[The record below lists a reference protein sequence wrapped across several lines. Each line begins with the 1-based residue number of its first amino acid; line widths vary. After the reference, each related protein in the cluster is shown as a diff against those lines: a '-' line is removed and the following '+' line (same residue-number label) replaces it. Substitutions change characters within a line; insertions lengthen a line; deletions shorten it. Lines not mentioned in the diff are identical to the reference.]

1 MVGVALPTPDVTDAT
16 PIPMAGGAGKVALVN
31 TTTPLGCNGGS
42 TPCSQDALATIVDLV
57 GYGTGTSG
65 ANFYE
70 GAGPAPTLSAILAAF
85 RGAAGCADT
94 DNNGA
99 DFTAATPAP
108 RNSASALN
116 VCVQP
121 TPTINEFSAS
131 TVGTDVEYV
140 EIHGAPNTGYST
152 YTVLEIE
159 GDAGTAVG
167 TVDEVIALGTT
178 DASGLQLINLPANAL
193 ENGTITLLL
202 VRNFTGALN
211 ADLDTNNDGAFDVTP
226 WDAIVDAVAVNDGG
240 AGDLT
245 YSAPTLGVA
254 YDGAAFAPGGA
265 SRIPDGTDTDTTADW
280 VRNDFDLAG
289 IPGFTG
295 TLVAGE
301 ALNTPGAANQALTVT
316 SSVVSIEATDGD
328 AAEGGSDAGGLR
340 ISRTGSTAAGLTVNY
355 GLSGTASAADY
366 TPTLG
371 GTAQIPAGVAFVD
384 AVIAPVDDLD
394 PEDAE
399 TLTVTLTSGA
409 GYLLG
414 AATSASVTIADN
426 DTPVVV
432 TPISAIQGSGSAA
445 AAGTFTVEAIVVGD
459 YQTQGSGRLRGFFI
473 QEEDA
478 DADADL
484 ATSEGLFVFCTT
496 CPVAVTVG
504 DKVRVT
510 GASSEFFDMSQLTA
524 STAGSVSV
532 ISTGNTLPTPATVQ
546 LPVPGVPS
554 GNLALAT
561 DVINAYFEA
570 FEGMLVRFPDTLSVS
585 EYFELA
591 RFGQVILSEGGRPHT
606 FTAVNTPTAAGLIDH
621 DIDLARRT
629 VILDDTDNRENR
641 PSDAPNT
648 AYYHPVPGLST
659 SHYFR
664 GGDTITNLTGVLH
677 WSFAGGSSVNAWRI
691 RPVTETY
698 EYAFTPVNGRTA
710 VPEVAGSLNVA
721 SFNVLNYFLTVD
733 TSNVCAPD
741 SEPGLP
747 RRR

>member
-1 MVGVALPTPDVTDAT
+1 MHRPLYQITALALLIVAMTLQTAGAISTTIVISQVYGGGGNVGATYTHDFVELFNRGTSTVSLEGWSIQYTSAAGTGSFGSSATLITPLFGSLAPGQYLLVQEAPNAGVGVPLPAPDLTDAS
-16 PIPMAGGAGKVALVN
+16 PIPMAQGAGKVALVN

-42 TPCSQDALATIVDLV
+42 TPCSQAALATIVDLV

-70 GAGPAPTLSAILAAF
+70 GAGPAPTLSATLAAF
-85 RGAAGCADT
+85 RGSAGCADT

-99 DFTAATPAP
+99 DFTAAAPAP

-116 VCVQP
+116 VCVPP

-131 TVGTDVEYV
+131 TAGTDVEYV
-140 EIHGAPNTGYST
+140 EIHGAPNGGYSS

-167 TVDEVIALGTT
+167 TVDDVIALGTT
-178 DASGLQLINLPANAL
+178 DANGLQLINLPANQL

-211 ADLDTNNDGAFDVTP
+211 ADLDTNNDGVFNLTP

-301 ALNTPGAANQALTVT
+301 ALNTPGTANQALTVT

-328 AAEGGSDAGGLR
+328 AAEGGSDLGGLR

-355 GLSGTASAADY
+355 SLSGTASAADY
-366 TPTLG
+366 TPALG
-371 GTAQIPAGVAFVD
+371 GIAQIPAGVAFVD
-384 AVIAPVDDLD
+384 AVITPVDDLN
-394 PEDAE
+394 PEDTE

-414 AATSASVTIADN
+414 AATSASVAIADN

-459 YQTQGSGRLRGFFI
+459 YQTQGAGRLRGLLHPGGRRRRRCRPG
-473 QEEDA
+473 DVGGDSSSSA
-478 DADADL
+478 RHA
-484 ATSEGLFVFCTT
+484 
-496 CPVAVTVG
+496 PVAVTVG

-524 STAGSVSV
+524 MTVSSVSV
-532 ISTGNTLPTPATVQ
+532 IATGNVLPTPATVQ

-554 GNLALAT
+554 GNLALRHRRHQRLFRSVRGHAG
-561 DVINAYFEA
+561 DIPRH
-570 FEGMLVRFPDTLSVS
+570 LV
-585 EYFELA
+585 
-591 RFGQVILSEGGRPHT
+591 GQRVLR
-606 FTAVNTPTAAGLIDH
+606 AGALW
-621 DIDLARRT
+621 
-629 VILDDTDNRENR
+629 
-641 PSDAPNT
+641 
-648 AYYHPVPGLST
+648 PG
-659 SHYFR
+659 
-664 GGDTITNLTGVLH
+664 D
-677 WSFAGGSSVNAWRI
+677 
-691 RPVTETY
+691 
-698 EYAFTPVNGRTA
+698 
-710 VPEVAGSLNVA
+710 PE
-721 SFNVLNYFLTVD
+721 
-733 TSNVCAPD
+733 
-741 SEPGLP
+741 
-747 RRR
+747 RRRPPAYPLPP